1 MLKQRLLTAVILIP
15 LVVGG
20 ILYLPEMAIAVI
32 FGVLLLQG
40 AWEWSRLTGLEQ
52 FFPRIIYVIAIAFTF
67 LYLWPATDDRLLMLS
82 YGYLALAWWLVAFLW
97 ICIPGLLKKESAIN
111 VSIKLACGA
120 LVLVPAWYALVSIHS
135 IPGNGPLWLLYTI
148 VLVWI
153 ADSGAYFAGKQWG
166 RHKLA
171 PNVSPGK
178 TWEGVL
184 GAFIL
189 VAVYC
194 AFVTAWLP
202 AKSGRLSAL
211 MIISLILV
219 PVSVI
224 GDLLESLMK
233 RQAGVKDSG
242 NLLPG
247 HGGVLDRID
256 GLVAVL
262 PLFMWSAIQVEL
274 F

>member
-1 MLKQRLLTAVILIP
+1 MLKQRLLTAFILVP

-67 LYLWPATDDRLLMLS
+67 LYLWPGTDDRLLMLS
-82 YGYLALAWWLVAFLW
+82 NGYLALAWWLGAFFW
-97 ICIPGLLKKESAIN
+97 IFIPGLFKKKSVIN
-111 VSIKLACGA
+111 MSIKLACGA

-135 IPGNGPLWLLYTI
+135 ITGNGPLWLLYAI

-194 AFVTAWLP
+194 ALVTAWLP

-211 MIISLILV
+211 MIISLALV